1 MRTTY
6 LSFLFLCLLALNCAV
21 VGSAKLRESAS
32 TTGSKVTGESKDL
45 DASASSDVFHSSRDY
60 RFDGGPGGESGF
72 GGIRSGI
79 GVYPGIEGG
88 SIYGS
93 GNIYQ
98 GAGLAPGYR
107 GYRAGGYGNGIIGG
121 GHTGYGYYGTTG
133 YGSGSSGYGPNYGV
147 GGLDSNDGIGSGVYD
162 DGYSV
167 YGNTRRV
174 YNGYGGRDSAGYDSY
189 PYRGSASYGRNGFQ
203 PSGYRGYS

>member
-1 MRTTY
+1 MRTTC
-6 LSFLFLCLLALNCAV
+6 LSILFLCLSALNCAV
-21 VGSAKLRESAS
+21 VDSAKLRESAS
-32 TTGSKVTGESKDL
+32 ATGSKVTDESKDL
-45 DASASSDVFHSSRDY
+45 DASASSHAFLSRRDY
-60 RFDGGPGGESGF
+60 FDGSPGGENGF
-72 GGIRSGI
+72 GDIGGGV

-88 SIYGS
+88 STYGS

-98 GAGLAPGYR
+98 GAGLAPDYR

-133 YGSGSSGYGPNYGV
+133 YGLGSSGYGRNYGV

-167 YGNTRRV
+167 YRGTRRG
-174 YNGYGGRDSAGYDSY
+174 YSGYGGRDSVGYDSY
-189 PYRGSASYGRNGFQ
+189 PYRGSGSYGRSGYQ